1 MTQTA
6 EKILSEAMKLNEA
19 ERIELAERLLD
30 NVDSEK
36 DSDYSQAWEAEIRE
50 RERQLDSGEV
60 QAIPWEEVRKMMRT
74 DGATD
79 ETR

>member
-1 MTQTA
+1 
-6 EKILSEAMKLNEA
+6 MKLNEA